1 MKIKNN
7 LLRARPNDTLLGFTQ
22 TIFYPYGFRVCRI
35 FIMLLVST
43 KFFIGRMKLT
53 NSSPLA
59 GHPGL
64 EPGTFS
70 LTGCCS
76 NQLGEC
82 PIFNFN

>member
-7 LLRARPNDTLLGFTQ
+7 FIRAMPTYTLLGFTQ
-22 TIFYPYGFRVCRI
+22 TIFYPYVFRVCRI
-35 FIMLLVST
+35 FIMLLIST
-43 KFFIGRMKLT
+43 KFIIGRMKLT
-53 NSSPLA
+53 NSSPMA

-64 EPGTFS
+64 EPGTFA
-70 LTGCCS
+70 LTVHCS